1 MGRKVLVSLVSA
13 QTVPNI
19 LFINEFRNLFGLNYF
34 VFITTDKMEKE
45 SRSEAIIN
53 TCNLDKNNCVKL
65 IVNEDNF
72 KNVIENLRQIYNE
85 DDEYFFNLT
94 GGTKIMSLGLYEFA
108 KEKMQTDNLFY
119 IPNGKNFVAN
129 ITSDSIQ
136 EINYRLNIKEYFSSY
151 NVNIKNLDK
160 LSGAL
165 DCAKKRE
172 RYTYMLWEYFNE
184 NVVSFRQTSEEIR
197 KYWNSE
203 EVKNNEKKID
213 ITRLIDIGKDFFEIL
228 NLDIGGESK
237 KHLKYWIKYLTGGW
251 FEELIYFETK
261 KFLNLG
267 DEYIN
272 LGIEIDKGGD
282 NELDV
287 VLAFENKLYYIECK
301 TGLGQ
306 KESEVL
312 KETFYKLSHLR
323 SQEAFGLGMNNILIS
338 LDEEVLYDK
347 NGMLK
352 DKYKLARDYYK
363 LKFYGLRDFREKGLN
378 GILKEI
384 FNKGA

>member
-1 MGRKVLVSLVSA
+1 
-13 QTVPNI
+13 
-19 LFINEFRNLFGLNYF
+19 
-34 VFITTDKMEKE
+34 MEKE

-119 IPNGKNFVAN
+119 IPNEKNLVTN
-129 ITSDSIQ
+129 ITLNTIE
-136 EINYRLNIKEYFSSY
+136 EIRYRLTIREYFSSY

-160 LSGAL
+160 LYCAS
-165 DCAKKRE
+165 DYAKKRKSF
-172 RYTYMLWEYFNE
+172 TYRLWEYFNE

-197 KYWNSE
+197 KYWNSD

-213 ITRLIDIGKDFFEIL
+213 INRLIDIGKDFFEIL

-237 KHLKYWIKYLTGGW
+237 KHIKYWIKYLTGGW
-251 FEELIYFETK
+251 FEELIYFEAK

-267 DEYIN
+267 DKYIN

-301 TGLGQ
+301 TGLGR

-363 LKFYGLRDFREKGLN
+363 LKFYGLRDLREKGLN